1 MKADKETEMFR
12 VLTGSRLYGTFTE
25 KSDYDY
31 KAVVLPALSDLL
43 LGKKISNRKE
53 RPEGLKPGDKML
65 ENEAETEYLP
75 LQVFLDDFFSGQTY
89 ALEIAFAVVNGQV
102 EFADFS
108 PSHFVKLKF
117 TELVN
122 TFLTNN
128 VKKMV
133 GYAIAQS
140 QIYGLKTERF
150 TSLKK
155 VVETLTEHVAM
166 FGSDTTISS
175 EQTLQ
180 QNLLKLKHVKMVQ
193 IENAQGGS
201 ALAPALDVVG
211 KKFPL
216 TNKVSTMLYSLNGL
230 LAGYGNRV
238 AAFEGEGVDWKALSH
253 ALRITEQVLE
263 LSRTGKLVFP
273 RPNAPY
279 LAAAK
284 SGELPLEEVMKNLND
299 AFSQVDEAV
308 EQSVLQARTPELEK
322 AFTTW
327 KIDFLN
333 DMYTDQMR
341 DIVAVG
347 LRN

>member
-1 MKADKETEMFR
+1 MKADKETELFR
-12 VLTGSRLYGTFTE
+12 VLTGSRLYGTFNE
-25 KSDYDY
+25 NSDYDY
-31 KAVVLPALSDLL
+31 KAVVLPNLDDLL
-43 LGKKISNRKE
+43 LGKKVSNRKE
-53 RPEGLKPGDKML
+53 RPVGLKPGDKML

-89 ALEIAFAVVNGQV
+89 ALEIVFALINGHA
-102 EFADFS
+102 EFKEGRNS
-108 PSHFVKLKF
+108 RFVTLKF
-117 TELVN
+117 KELADQ
-122 TFLTNN
+122 FLTNN

-133 GYAIAQS
+133 GYAVAQS
-140 QIYGLKTERF
+140 QLYGLKTERF

-155 VVETLTEHVAM
+155 VVETLTEHVAF
-166 FGSDTTISS
+166 FGADIYLKD
-175 EQTLQ
+175 EKTLQ
-180 QNLLKLKHVKMVQ
+180 ENLLKLKHVKMVQ

-216 TNKVSTMLYSLNGL
+216 SNKVATMLYSLNGL

-263 LSRTGKLVFP
+263 LSREGRLVFP

-284 SGELPLEEVMKNLND
+284 SGQRPLEEVMNYLNE

-308 EQSVLQARTPELEK
+308 EKSVLQSRTPELEER
-322 AFTTW
+322 FTEW
-327 KIDFLN
+327 KVEFLT
-333 DMYTDQMR
+333 DMYAFQMR
-341 DIVAVG
+341 DKVGVG
-347 LRN
+347 LRH